1 MLKGMAK
8 SQWMKGTGIKGKRPI
23 REKPKRAC
31 PAKTVET

>member
-8 SQWMKGTGIKGKRPI
+8 SQWMKGMGIKGKRPI